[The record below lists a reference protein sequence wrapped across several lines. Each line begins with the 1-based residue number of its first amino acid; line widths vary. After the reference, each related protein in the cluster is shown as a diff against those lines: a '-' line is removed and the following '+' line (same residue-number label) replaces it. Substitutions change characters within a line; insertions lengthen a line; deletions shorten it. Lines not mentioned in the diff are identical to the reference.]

1 MSEPNTSCAAFQRV
15 ASIEPDAIAVR
26 SIGGEQSLTWRDYA
40 AQVREI
46 AAGLSALG
54 IGRGDTVALMMAN
67 RVEFYPLEVGAQH
80 AGATSFSVYN
90 TLVPEQLNYVFGNAG
105 NRMVICEAQYVDRI
119 RACGVPIE
127 TIVCLDGAPDG
138 TLSVDE
144 LKSLGRSDFDFE
156 ASWRAVQPDDV
167 VTLCYTSGTTG
178 NPKGVELTHA
188 NLLFDAHAF
197 ATVLP
202 VEFGDRQ
209 TSYLPTAHMA
219 DRFTALYLQEI
230 FGTQLTVVPDRSQ
243 LLAALLDARPTIWGA
258 VPRVWEKFKAA
269 LEFAVA
275 NEPDEVTRT
284 ALQWGLSV
292 AARKAAAEL
301 AGEPMDDALAA
312 EWAKADAAVLAELRA
327 KLGLNQVKWAMSGA
341 APIPPETLG
350 FFFGLGIPISEVW
363 GMSEV
368 TCIATVSPPHEA
380 RLGTVGRL
388 LPGLEA
394 TFADDGEFLIR
405 GPSIMRSYRPEP
417 AKTAEAL
424 DAEGWLHTG
433 DILTQDADGYLRVV
447 DRKKELIINSAGKNM
462 SPANIE
468 NAIKAATPLIGSIAT
483 IGDRRPFN
491 TALIVIDAETAEP
504 YAAQHGLPDASAAA
518 LATDPGVLAEIARG
532 VAAGNTRLSR
542 VEQIKRFT
550 VLPTFWEPGGD
561 EITLTMK
568 LRRNPIATKYAPD
581 IDRLYSAEPPPEVHQ
596 PLAPAETT
604 TIA

>member
-1 MSEPNTSCAAFQRV
+1 MGEPTTSCAAFQRV
-15 ASIEPDAIAVR
+15 ATIDPDAVAVR
-26 SIGGEQSLTWRDYA
+26 SIGGAQALTWREYA
-40 AQVREI
+40 DQVRAI
-46 AAGLSALG
+46 TAGLAALG

-80 AGATSFSVYN
+80 TGATSFSVYN

-105 NRMVICEAQYVDRI
+105 NRVVICEAQYVERV
-119 RACGVPIE
+119 RAAGVPIE
-127 TIVCLDGAPDG
+127 TIVSLDGAPDG
-138 TLSVDE
+138 TISVEE
-144 LKSLGRSDFDFE
+144 LKALGRSDFDFE
-156 ASWRAVQPDDV
+156 ASWRAVQPDDIA
-167 VTLCYTSGTTG
+167 TLCYTSGTTG

-188 NLLFDAHAF
+188 NLIFDAHAF
-197 ATVLP
+197 ASVLP

-219 DRFTALYLQEI
+219 DRFTALYLQEV
-230 FGTQLTVVPDRSQ
+230 FGTQITVVPDRAQ
-243 LLAALLDARPTIWGA
+243 LLAALVDTRPTIWGA

-269 LEFAVA
+269 LEFAAA
-275 NEPDEVTRT
+275 NEPDETTR
-284 ALQWGLSV
+284 AGLQWGLGV
-292 AARKAAAEL
+292 ARRKAVAQLAGTPIDDEL
-301 AGEPMDDALAA
+301 AS
-312 EWAKADAAVLAELRA
+312 EWAKADAAVLSKLRA
-327 KLGLNQVKWAMSGA
+327 KLGLDQVKWAMSGA
-341 APIPPETLG
+341 APIPAETLG
-350 FFFGLGIPISEVW
+350 FFFGLGVPICEVW

-368 TCIATVSPPHEA
+368 TCVGSVSAPDDS

-388 LPGLEA
+388 LPGLESTIA
-394 TFADDGEFLIR
+394 EDGEFLVR
-405 GPSIMRSYRPEP
+405 GPSIMRTYRDEP
-417 AKTAEAL
+417 VKTAEAI
-424 DAEGWLHTG
+424 DADGWLHTG

-518 LATDPGVLAEIARG
+518 LAADPRVIAEIARG
-532 VAAGNTRLSR
+532 VAAGNTKLSR

-550 VLPTFWEPGGD
+550 VLPAFWEPGGD

-568 LRRNPIATKYAPD
+568 LRRKPIASKYAPD
-581 IDRLYSAEPPPEVHQ
+581 IERLYTSDLTPGVHEPVASAE
-596 PLAPAETT
+596 AA
-604 TIA
+604 AG